1 MGTCSL
7 KLRKPTI
14 PLVSASVATVAI
26 WLALLFPIAQLVRM
40 VDEVAAAIDPRLSL
54 VRSLHEV
61 LVTNGAG
68 ILVVL
73 ATVAGTAW
81 VARRAG
87 GGTRAELSALA
98 G

>member
-1 MGTCSL
+1 MGTCSV
-7 KLRKPTI
+7 KLRKLTI

-40 VDEVAAAIDPRLSL
+40 VDAVAAAIDPRLSL
-54 VRSLHEV
+54 VGGLHEV

-87 GGTRAELSALA
+87 GGTRAALSALA
-98 G
+98 S